1 MSRAS
6 IRSFSTDGRQ
16 AFFNHVMMTIFQS
29 ETTTKY
35 MTLLDIVTWWT
46 MLHDSR
52 DTVTKTITGNGYQLS
67 FYKGVHLKQKQSKA

>member
-1 MSRAS
+1 
-6 IRSFSTDGRQ
+6 
-16 AFFNHVMMTIFQS
+16 
-29 ETTTKY
+29 